1 MKISK
6 ILEAI
11 IAQVTFDTMQSG
23 RNYMLKDQLMLAI
36 LRYDGTFAENILRE
50 GLDDWQIYQI
60 ALRIENAL
68 ERGNK
73 NEFEIPEMFF
83 QSYLSKIQRDQ
94 KTDNLSTLN
103 AVIDILADK
112 NTASS
117 KIFKQYGLLTIGCK
131 MCSIRITTRGKI
143 ARDGQYAL
151 VLPIASNFDRG
162 SKNRLKSIFT

>member
-60 ALRIENAL
+60 TLRIENAL

-73 NEFEIPEMFF
+73 NEFEIPEIFF

-117 KIFKQYGLLTIGCK
+117 KIFKQYGLLTIGC
-131 MCSIRITTRGKI
+131 
-143 ARDGQYAL
+143 
-151 VLPIASNFDRG
+151 
-162 SKNRLKSIFT
+162 

>member
-73 NEFEIPEMFF
+73 NEFEIPEIFF

-117 KIFKQYGLLTIGCK
+117 KIFKQYGLLTIGC
-131 MCSIRITTRGKI
+131 
-143 ARDGQYAL
+143 
-151 VLPIASNFDRG
+151 
-162 SKNRLKSIFT
+162 

>member
-36 LRYDGTFAENILRE
+36 LRYDGTFAQNILRE

-83 QSYLSKIQRDQ
+83 QSYLSKIQSDQ

-103 AVIDILADK
+103 AVIDILADN

-117 KIFKQYGLLTIGCK
+117 KIFKQYGIKTVGC
-131 MCSIRITTRGKI
+131 
-143 ARDGQYAL
+143 
-151 VLPIASNFDRG
+151 
-162 SKNRLKSIFT
+162 

>member
-1 MKISK
+1 M
-6 ILEAI
+6 
-11 IAQVTFDTMQSG
+11 TFDTMQSG

-83 QSYLSKIQRDQ
+83 QSYLSKIQSDQ

-117 KIFKQYGLLTIGCK
+117 KIFKQYGLLTIGC
-131 MCSIRITTRGKI
+131 
-143 ARDGQYAL
+143 
-151 VLPIASNFDRG
+151 
-162 SKNRLKSIFT
+162 

>member
-50 GLDDWQIYQI
+50 GLDDWQIYQT

-117 KIFKQYGLLTIGCK
+117 KIFKQYGLLTIGC
-131 MCSIRITTRGKI
+131 
-143 ARDGQYAL
+143 
-151 VLPIASNFDRG
+151 
-162 SKNRLKSIFT
+162 

>member
-117 KIFKQYGLLTIGCK
+117 KIFKQYGLLTIGC
-131 MCSIRITTRGKI
+131 
-143 ARDGQYAL
+143 
-151 VLPIASNFDRG
+151 
-162 SKNRLKSIFT
+162 

>member
-83 QSYLSKIQRDQ
+83 QSYLSKIQSDQ

-117 KIFKQYGLLTIGCK
+117 KIFKQYGLLPIGC
-131 MCSIRITTRGKI
+131 
-143 ARDGQYAL
+143 
-151 VLPIASNFDRG
+151 
-162 SKNRLKSIFT
+162 

>member
-73 NEFEIPEMFF
+73 KEFEIPEMFF
-83 QSYLSKIQRDQ
+83 QSYLSKIQSDQ

-117 KIFKQYGLLTIGCK
+117 KIFKQYGLLTIGC
-131 MCSIRITTRGKI
+131 
-143 ARDGQYAL
+143 
-151 VLPIASNFDRG
+151 
-162 SKNRLKSIFT
+162 

>member
-60 ALRIENAL
+60 TLRIENAL

-117 KIFKQYGLLTIGCK
+117 KIFKQYGLLTIGC
-131 MCSIRITTRGKI
+131 
-143 ARDGQYAL
+143 
-151 VLPIASNFDRG
+151 
-162 SKNRLKSIFT
+162 

>member
-68 ERGNK
+68 ERGNQ

-83 QSYLSKIQRDQ
+83 QSYLSKIQSDQ

-117 KIFKQYGLLTIGCK
+117 KIFKQYGLLTIGC
-131 MCSIRITTRGKI
+131 
-143 ARDGQYAL
+143 
-151 VLPIASNFDRG
+151 
-162 SKNRLKSIFT
+162 

>member
-117 KIFKQYGLLTIGCK
+117 KIFKQYGLLPIGC
-131 MCSIRITTRGKI
+131 
-143 ARDGQYAL
+143 
-151 VLPIASNFDRG
+151 
-162 SKNRLKSIFT
+162 